1 MWFTLTWS
9 VSLKSF
15 TCMTLNNIT
24 IVQYL
29 VENVNVSRVS
39 KYHDF
44 LWRVGKW
51 PIAKTKIELWELIWT
66 CKKVWSSK
74 VYYIY
79 TYTPQNIYTGLCEC
93 IWQIFTLPH
102 VNVRGSYV

>member
-44 LWRVGKW
+44 LW
-51 PIAKTKIELWELIWT
+51 
-66 CKKVWSSK
+66 
-74 VYYIY
+74 
-79 TYTPQNIYTGLCEC
+79 
-93 IWQIFTLPH
+93 
-102 VNVRGSYV
+102 

>member
-1 MWFTLTWS
+1 MRFTLTWS
-9 VSLKSF
+9 VSLKPC

-29 VENVNVSRVS
+29 VENINVWGVS

-51 PIAKTKIELWELIWT
+51 PIAGKNWALGINMDLQEGMIIKSVL
-66 CKKVWSSK
+66 
-74 VYYIY
+74 
-79 TYTPQNIYTGLCEC
+79 
-93 IWQIFTLPH
+93 
-102 VNVRGSYV
+102 